1 MMTEMLHQYRRML
14 VRYYQKCDNIEAL
27 KNAEKTL
34 LRNGFSIQEICNVGV
49 DINYDRVNLYSSQR
63 DCGKFWQKK

>member
-1 MMTEMLHQYRRML
+1 MLHQYRRML

-49 DINYDRVNLYSSQR
+49 NVNYDRAVIYSDKR
-63 DCGKFWQKK
+63 NF